1 MSTKHPLRG
10 VTRPRTPAE
19 WAAAL
24 DVATV
29 TRAAG
34 DLISFAHSAGIAA
47 GVPLASSEIHALHG
61 LPDTALLSAD
71 GLWRVS
77 WCAHDGYWDWAHY
90 DRPAARVALDMAHD
104 MRGAGLPDHP
114 AIVRQQLTTWRTAA
128 YRIAEELLAQLTIV
142 YPRYHGEVLVDF
154 THTDDGD
161 PTLAGRIWR
170 EAHDASGPGVDAS
183 WLVADLEHDEDFSS
197 WQLSVCR
204 YYARGRPEFI
214 ETVAADSRQ
223 VHPRTFSV
231 LVDTLRERGY
241 GTIGPWVE
249 TDGQG
254 DFGIL
259 VVRSDLEHRGSPTTT
274 MWTKRNSSSG
284 RFTS

>member
-1 MSTKHPLRG
+1 VQS
-10 VTRPRTPAE
+10 
-19 WAAAL
+19 
-24 DVATV
+24 
-29 TRAAG
+29 AAG
-34 DLISFAHSAGIAA
+34 DLISFARAGGTAA
-47 GVPLASSEIHALHG
+47 GVSLAGGEIHALHG

-77 WCAHDGYWDWAHY
+77 WCAHAGYWDWAHY
-90 DRPAARVALDMAHD
+90 ERPTVRVAIDVAHD

-114 AIVRQQLTTWRTAA
+114 AIVHQQLTTWRTAA
-128 YRIAEELLAQLTIV
+128 YRIADDLLAQLAIV
-142 YPRYHGEVLVDF
+142 YPRYHREGCADA

-161 PTLAGRIWR
+161 LTLAGRVWQ
-170 EAHDASGPGVDAS
+170 EAHDASGADRSSS

>member
-1 MSTKHPLRG
+1 MSDT
-10 VTRPRTPAE
+10 VTRPTTPAE

-24 DVATV
+24 DVATSTQATLYEGDV
-29 TRAAG
+29 HSATS
-34 DLISFAHSAGIAA
+34 DLISFAHVGGAAA
-47 GVPLASSEIHALHG
+47 GVSLASGEIHALHG

-104 MRGAGLPDHP
+104 LRVAGLPDHP

-128 YRIAEELLAQLTIV
+128 YPIADELLAQLTIV
-142 YPRYHGEVLVDF
+142 YPGYHGEVLVDF
-154 THTDDGD
+154 THTFDGD
-161 PTLAGRIWR
+161 PSLAGRIWQ
-170 EAHDASGPGVDAS
+170 EAHDASGVDLSSS

-204 YYARGRPEFI
+204 YHARGRPEFI

-259 VVRSDLEHRGSPTTT
+259 VVHS
-274 MWTKRNSSSG
+274 
-284 RFTS
+284 